1 MEWIKVE
8 DRLPEEEQE
17 LLMTY
22 NGLVMEGIF
31 SGGKFCYPERDPWER
46 EEEQEGITHWM
57 PMILPPNDYGT
68 T

>member
-22 NGLVMEGIF
+22 NNLVMEGIF
-31 SGGKFCYPERDPWER
+31 SGGKFYYNPFSTLL
-46 EEEQEGITHWM
+46 EQEGITHWM
-57 PMILPPNDYGT
+57 PLPLPPKDYGT